1 MIATNF
7 ATNSKISKTYRYSQI
22 LNSLDGSPTWRGSL
36 DSVAF
41 DPVGIKTKLL
51 NLTQPCYAVK
61 VGDKIGIAN
70 EGNISYASNGNT
82 EQVKLLMSMLP
93 ISLEQLGARSFLTF
107 HGVKY
112 AYAAGA
118 MAGGIASEELV
129 ITLGKANILS
139 SFGSGGL
146 SLNRIE
152 RTIEQIQQALPQGAY
167 AFNLLHNPHDQA
179 IERET
184 VDLYL
189 RHQVRTV
196 EASAFLLEFRLNLLN
211 AIAKPLSRQRLNN

>member
-70 EGNISYASNGNT
+70 EGNIKLRQQRQHRASKTLNEYATYFS
-82 EQVKLLMSMLP
+82 
-93 ISLEQLGARSFLTF
+93 
-107 HGVKY
+107 
-112 AYAAGA
+112 
-118 MAGGIASEELV
+118 
-129 ITLGKANILS
+129 
-139 SFGSGGL
+139 
-146 SLNRIE
+146 
-152 RTIEQIQQALPQGAY
+152 
-167 AFNLLHNPHDQA
+167 
-179 IERET
+179 
-184 VDLYL
+184 
-189 RHQVRTV
+189 
-196 EASAFLLEFRLNLLN
+196 
-211 AIAKPLSRQRLNN
+211 